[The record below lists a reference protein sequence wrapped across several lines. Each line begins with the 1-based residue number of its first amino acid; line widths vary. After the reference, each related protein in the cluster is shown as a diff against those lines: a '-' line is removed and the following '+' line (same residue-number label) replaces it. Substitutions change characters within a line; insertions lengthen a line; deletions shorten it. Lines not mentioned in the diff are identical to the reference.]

1 MRALA
6 LSLGLGVAAFG
17 APAYAADQVIDLSE
31 IPGLTAEALHELAV
45 YALERRRYNIE
56 ENTPTLIVAEQ
67 DNLRV
72 EVLIEPPRMT
82 IRWKEGFGH
91 DRDVW
96 LRNLKTDVLWRLAE

>member
-17 APAYAADQVIDLSE
+17 APAYAADQAIDLSE
-31 IPGLTAEALHELAV
+31 IPGISAEALHELAE
-45 YALERRRYNIE
+45 YALSRRRYTVL
-56 ENTPTLIVAEQ
+56 ENTPTLLVGEQ

-72 EVLIEPPRMT
+72 EIVIEPPRMT
-82 IRWKEGFGH
+82 IRWKEGYGH
-91 DRDVW
+91 DRDLW

>member
-31 IPGLTAEALHELAV
+31 IPGISAEALHELAE
-45 YALERRRYNIE
+45 YALSRRRYTLL
-56 ENTPTLIVAEQ
+56 ENTPTLLVGEQ

-72 EVLIEPPRMT
+72 EIVIEPPRMT
-82 IRWKEGFGH
+82 IRWKEGYGH
-91 DRDVW
+91 DRDLW

>member
-6 LSLGLGVAAFG
+6 LCLGLGVAALG
-17 APAYAADQVIDLSE
+17 TPAYAADQIIDLSE
-31 IPGLTAEALHELAV
+31 IPGISVEALHELAE
-45 YALERRRYNIE
+45 YALVRRRYTIE

-67 DNLRV
+67 DRLRV

-96 LRNLKTDVLWRLAE
+96 LRGIKTDILWRLAE

>member
-1 MRALA
+1 MRVLA
-6 LSLGLGVAAFG
+6 LSIGLSVATLAV
-17 APAYAADQVIDLSE
+17 PAHAADQIIDLSE
-31 IPGLTAEALHELAV
+31 IPGISVQALHELAE
-45 YALERRRYNIE
+45 YALVRRRYTIE

-82 IRWKEGFGH
+82 IRWKEGYGH

-96 LRNLKTDVLWRLAE
+96 LRSIKTDVLWRLAE